1 MVDRESRPYQFRLST
16 LFWLTVALAVPL
28 GLLSGNAS
36 YVILALV
43 EGFLALLVVAWSL
56 YVYEEFQ
63 SETRSD
69 AHLMIGLSVIL
80 LAIIVGVVLAALTVR
95 GQRRGD
101 RAATAAAVSAADRAT
116 QVRHVQDRRDS
127 RQMAGET

>member
-16 LFWLTVALAVPL
+16 LFWLTAALAVPL
-28 GLLSGNAS
+28 GLLSGNAA

-43 EGFLALLVVAWSL
+43 EAFLALLVVAWSL

-80 LAIIVGVVLAALTVR
+80 LAILVGVVLAALTVR
-95 GQRRGD
+95 GQRRRD
-101 RAATAAAVSAADRAT
+101 RAATSAAVSTAGRAT
-116 QVRHVQDRRDS
+116 PAVHAS
-127 RQMAGET
+127 NHH